1 MVILLII
8 SYINTKMFKI
18 KIYKHQKC
26 AILLNFSALFIFG
39 LSNFIL
45 SMVSKKDEYIYT
57 NYIWLI
63 PIGLITYFLIE
74 ISISYAYSKI
84 KLFMDLNMISLSKLL
99 IDFSFTDLLINIFL
113 LFKLIILLYLCYL
126 LL

>member
-1 MVILLII
+1 
-8 SYINTKMFKI
+8 MFKI